1 MIRLRE
7 IQSLSVLRP
16 RLKLHSTKEAP
27 ELRRVRFF
35 VAFPCICIHSLE
47 RRNMIVEGNSR
58 SNIEVRN
65 TGAPDGAEL
74 LVRAARIAL
83 R

>member
-1 MIRLRE
+1 
-7 IQSLSVLRP
+7 
-16 RLKLHSTKEAP
+16 
-27 ELRRVRFF
+27 
-35 VAFPCICIHSLE
+35 
-47 RRNMIVEGNSR
+47 MIVEGNSR